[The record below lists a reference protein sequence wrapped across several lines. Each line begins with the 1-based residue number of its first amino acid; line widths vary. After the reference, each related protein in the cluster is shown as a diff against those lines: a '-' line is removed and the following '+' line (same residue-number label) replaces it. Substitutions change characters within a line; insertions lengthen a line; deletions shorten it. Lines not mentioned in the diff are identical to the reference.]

1 MNLLLDTHTILW
13 FFWDDPQLS
22 DPAKD
27 VITDPANRKLVS
39 AVSYWEIAI
48 KVSFKKL
55 DLGEPFRSFMTR
67 EIARNC
73 FEILPISLNHAA
85 VVSDM
90 AFHHRDPFD
99 RLLIAQAIWENIPIV
114 SAYTAFDA
122 YPITRIW

>member
-1 MNLLLDTHTILW
+1 MNLLLDTHAILW

-22 DPAKD
+22 DAAKGA
-27 VITDPANRKLVS
+27 ITDPGNRKLVS

-48 KVSFKKL
+48 KVSLKKL
-55 DLGEPFRSFMTR
+55 DLGEPYRSFMPR

-73 FEILPISLNHAA
+73 FDMLPVSLDHAA

-99 RLLIAQAIWENIPIV
+99 RLLIAQAIWEKVPII
-114 SAYTAFDA
+114 SADTAFDA
-122 YPITRIW
+122 YSVTRIW